1 MRKWLSAFTLIELLV
16 VIAIIAILA
25 GMLLPA
31 LARAREESRRAV
43 CKSNLQQIGK
53 AIVNYT
59 TNYNDYM
66 PYTHHMASVAPG
78 VGTANTVA
86 NQTWPATGCVALI
99 YPRFLAQV
107 KVFQCP
113 STEDQPTVYTSM
125 DNGAYHCSFG
135 TTPQWSSYGYDRN
148 VHKSKAGS
156 GHAIMA
162 DMDGTGSDSRKPD
175 TNSTNHEGGENV
187 LYFDGH
193 VAWSTTNFC
202 SNNPQDNIYRR
213 QSATDTE
220 IVPPSTVAVLCNVEE
235 DNWIN
240 YDTDTDSYIER
251 P

>member
-31 LARAREESRRAV
+31 LSRAREESRRAV

-66 PYTHHMASVAPG
+66 PYVHHMSSSTASPE
-78 VGTANTVA
+78 TDA
-86 NQTWPATGCVALI
+86 NQTWPATGCLALI

-113 STEDQPTVYTSM
+113 STEDQPTVYTAMSM
-125 DNGAYHCSFG
+125 GAFHVSFG
-135 TTPQWSSYGYDRN
+135 AAPQWSSYGFDRN
-148 VHKSKAGS
+148 VHKSRAGS

-162 DMDGTGSDSRKPD
+162 DMDGTGADPNKPD
-175 TNSTNHEGGENV
+175 SNTTNHEGGENV

-202 SNNPQDNIYRR
+202 SNNPQDNIYRK
-213 QSATDTE
+213 QDATDG
-220 IVPPSTVAVLCNVEE
+220 VDVEE
-235 DNWIN
+235 DNWTGGDG
-240 YDTDTDSYIER
+240 YDTDTDTFIER